1 MINFNLTGQL
11 VTEHSCQH
19 GDYEKSGFIDDSGQL
34 TNERC
39 DSNFSLSDLCG
50 QGFHYLQWDDNG
62 DWITTTY
69 ETSDMFTKPDIDS
82 LWCFMNDDSTDSEVL
97 SGSISVHRPDN
108 ITDSSWDRVVKHL
121 QGKDWQGNSKQ
132 SYWS

>member
-50 QGFHYLQWDDNG
+50 QGFHYLQWEDND

-132 SYWS
+132 SYCS

>member
-1 MINFNLTGQL
+1 MINFNLTGEL
-11 VTEHSCQH
+11 VTEHSCQY
-19 GDYEKSGFIDDSGQL
+19 GDYEKSGFIDDAGQL

-50 QGFHYLQWDDNG
+50 QGFHYLQWEDND

-69 ETSDMFTKPDIDS
+69 EASDMFSKPIDS
-82 LWCFMNDDSTDSEVL
+82 LWCFMNDDSIDSEVL

-108 ITDSSWDRVVKHL
+108 ITDASWDRVVKHL

-132 SYWS
+132 SYCS